1 MPHNNKETNA
11 QELFELLGSLSK
23 YVEENIKM
31 YALGGTALTIL
42 GIKPS
47 TLDID
52 INIHSNKEYL
62 LLCKIFEQIGFKK
75 IGTIRWLTQEG
86 LAFDLFTGSNFLG
99 TQLLPDCLEK
109 SKFVQSFGK
118 IELYTL
124 SLEDI
129 IISKLARGDTRDFID
144 IKKIL
149 SAKKIDLNYLV
160 DRYKT
165 TMENSAAVSCKQK
178 LLDLIEI
185 KFNQWGLKLNKKLI
199 AEVKKWEEY

>member
-11 QELFELLGSLSK
+11 KELFELLESLSK
-23 YVEENIKM
+23 YVEEKIKM

-52 INIHSNKEYL
+52 INIHSNKEYHYV
-62 LLCKIFEQIGFKK
+62 CKLFEQIGFKK

-99 TQLLPDCLEK
+99 TQLRSDCLKK
-109 SKFVQSFGK
+109 STLVRSFGK

-129 IISKLARGDTRDFID
+129 IVSKLARGDTRDFID

-149 SAKKIDLNYLV
+149 NTQKIDLNYLV
-160 DRYKT
+160 NRCKE
-165 TMENSAAVSCKQK
+165 TMENSTVTSYKQK
-178 LLDLIEI
+178 LLDLI
-185 KFNQWGLKLNKKLI
+185 
-199 AEVKKWEEY
+199 